1 VGRGIRGRQERQ
13 DKEDSVEPLVHPV
26 FPDNQEALSGR
37 EFMELLE
44 QLDPSAFQDQQVII
58 NIVIIIIILF
68 ARIQVNKVNTAVKLY
83 NMKKRSER
91 RKHCALA
98 VVGGAK
104 KIRPT
109 ADPLPGAH
117 DGQNLISWRRSLH
130 APTDLVW

>member
-1 VGRGIRGRQERQ
+1 MGRGIRGRQERQ

-68 ARIQVNKVNTAVKLY
+68 ARIQVNTAVKLY
-83 NMKKRSER
+83 RYEQDIQGTDTYVKV
-91 RKHCALA
+91 CAY
-98 VVGGAK
+98 VM
-104 KIRPT
+104 
-109 ADPLPGAH
+109 
-117 DGQNLISWRRSLH
+117 SWPMPRYCS
-130 APTDLVW
+130 